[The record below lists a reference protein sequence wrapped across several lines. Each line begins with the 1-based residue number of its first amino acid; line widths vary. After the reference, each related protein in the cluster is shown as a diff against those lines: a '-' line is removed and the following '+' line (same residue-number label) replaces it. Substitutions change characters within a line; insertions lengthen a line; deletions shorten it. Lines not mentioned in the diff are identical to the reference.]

1 MLEIETNNLS
11 IFFFQ
16 EYYFLLQLLKMKNF
30 KLTVSYF
37 EKYILLMIIE
47 FQT

>member
-1 MLEIETNNLS
+1 MLEIETNKLS
-11 IFFFQ
+11 IFFQ
-16 EYYFLLQLLKMKNF
+16 EYYFLLQLLKTKNF